1 MIFFS
6 KAVQIQLKQNQTTI
20 EYLSKMV
27 CANWNG
33 QSGDLANKSR
43 DSVRGIQNH
52 FSPLQ
57 FRKDF
62 DFLASKIKTREL
74 FLNAGR
80 KIASYTYYMFSL

>member
-6 KAVQIQLKQNQTTI
+6 KAVQIQLKQNQNTT
-20 EYLSKMV
+20 EYLSKIV

-33 QSGDLANKSR
+33 QSGDPANESR

-52 FSPLQ
+52 FSPLP

-62 DFLASKIKTREL
+62 DFLASKTKTRE
-74 FLNAGR
+74 LNAGR
-80 KIASYTYYMFSL
+80 KIASYIYYMFSL